1 MSQDNKSFI
10 ITVLMLIAAIT
21 TTWYLS
27 IRYHDAIE
35 NRAIFQNTELI
46 RFQRDI
52 NRQNLWLTEHEIKI
66 LKIQTKMYQDA
77 KDFNKVIEW
86 LELSTGRKE
95 EK

>member
-1 MSQDNKSFI
+1 MSKDNKSLI
-10 ITVLMLIAAIT
+10 ITILMLMATIA

-27 IRYHDAIE
+27 TRYHDAIE

-52 NRQNLWLTEHEIKI
+52 YRQDLCLTEHEIKI
-66 LKIQTKMYQDA
+66 QAIRTKMYEDM
-77 KDFNKVIEW
+77 KNFNKVMRW
-86 LELSTGRKE
+86 LELSAGKTE

>member
-1 MSQDNKSFI
+1 MAKDNKSFI
-10 ITVLMLIAAIT
+10 ITVLMLIAAIA

-35 NRAIFQNTELI
+35 NRAIFQNIELI

-52 NRQNLWLTEHEIKI
+52 ERLDICLTEHEIKI
-66 LKIQTKMYQDA
+66 QAIRTKMYEDM
-77 KDFNKVIEW
+77 KNFNKVMRW
-86 LELSTGRKE
+86 LELSAGKTE